1 MNQKKIFFGW
11 YVAGVGTVSLL
22 FAYGVRAAFA
32 IFFPYILEDLQMSRT
47 LISGVVSLSLLVNLV
62 LTPVAGFAV
71 DKYGPKWLI
80 TGGAL
85 FCGISLICMPLVSSL
100 LHLYIIYGITFAVGI
115 NFMGM
120 TVSNSMCVNWFI
132 KKRATAIAFTS
143 AGSALGA
150 AIFNPVS
157 QKLIVAYGWRSAFA
171 IIGVLLLVVVIPLA
185 LIFARKRPEEV
196 GLATDG
202 DEPETAQK
210 TAAMMSAMM
219 KQEFAFTM
227 PEVFRTSNFWLM
239 NMGWLVMAACGGFML
254 HVVAYCMERGISA
267 ADAAWALGYM
277 ALVGVISR
285 FFWAPLNDK
294 LNNRKVSVVSG
305 LFVYAVGWVALLMIS
320 KPIHLYAAAT
330 ILGFGGA
337 GVALMPALVG
347 DQFGRLSMG
356 KIYGFINLFGAVGG
370 AIGPITAGWI
380 YDATKSYNA
389 AWTAGVIGSI
399 LAGACFL
406 MVGKSPYEK
415 KRQADSQI
423 HASASEVIAS

>member
-1 MNQKKIFFGW
+1 MKQSKLFFGW
-11 YVAGVGTVSLL
+11 YVAGVGTISLL

-47 LISGVVSLSLLVNLV
+47 LISGVVSLSLLVNFL

-80 TGGAL
+80 VGGAF
-85 FCGISLICMPLVSSL
+85 FCGTSLICMPLVSKL
-100 LHLYIIYGITFAVGI
+100 WHLYVIYGVTFAVGV

-132 KKRATAIAFTS
+132 KKRATAIAITT

-157 QKLIVAYGWRSAFA
+157 QKLIAAHGWKMAFA
-171 IIGVLLLVVVIPLA
+171 IIGVMMLAVVIPMA
-185 LIFARKRPEEV
+185 LIFAKKRPEDV

-202 DEPETAQK
+202 DDPEEARK
-210 TAAMMSAMM
+210 IAAMMAAAMQ
-219 KQEFAFTM
+219 KEIQFTM
-227 PEVFRTSNFWLM
+227 AEVSKTPNFWFMAL
-239 NMGWLVMAACGGFML
+239 GWLIMASCGGFLL
-254 HVVAYCMERGISA
+254 HIVAYCMEKGISA
-267 ADAAWALGYM
+267 AEAAWALGYM
-277 ALVGVISR
+277 ALVGVASR
-285 FFWAPLNDK
+285 FFWAPVNDR

-305 LFVYAVGWVALLMIS
+305 LFIYSIGWIALLMIK
-320 KPIHLYAAAT
+320 KPAHLYIAAT

-356 KIYGFINLFGAVGG
+356 KIYGFINLFGAIGG
-370 AIGPITAGWI
+370 AIGPVVAGLV
-380 YDATKSYNA
+380 YDTTKSYNA
-389 AWTAGVIGSI
+389 AWIAGIIGSI
-399 LAGACFL
+399 IAAICFF
-406 MVGKSPYEK
+406 MVGKSPYEVK
-415 KRQADSQI
+415 KRSQDMQTP
-423 HASASEVIAS
+423 